1 MVFHSGRWYVTG
13 HDHRSGEART
23 FRVDRIGSAELR
35 ASAREWFWL
44 PWRPK
49 PLTDLFPD
57 RNDHGPLTT
66 TTDR

>member
-23 FRVDRIGSAELR
+23 FQARTRIPPLVR
-35 ASAREWFWL
+35 ASGREWFWL

-49 PLTDLFPD
+49 PLTDLFP
-57 RNDHGPLTT
+57 GTGQK
-66 TTDR
+66 